1 MNFPTECFFAVHK
14 ALLIGTRVLHDRLM
28 ELNKEMGR
36 MRTMYEE
43 AREPAIDPQARDF
56 VERLEQQLN
65 ACMSWYAFVSYG
77 QYFQL

>member
-1 MNFPTECFFAVHK
+1 M
-14 ALLIGTRVLHDRLM
+14 LIGTRVLHDRLM

-43 AREPAIDPQARDF
+43 ARLPGLDAQGRDF

-65 ACMSWYAFVSYG
+65 ACMSWYVNIPLSV
-77 QYFQL
+77 